1 MGPKKAPR
9 KAPRKA
15 QVTRETKETKISAAL
30 KLDGQGLVEVST
42 GVGFLDHMITS
53 AMVHGFFDLKL
64 QAEGDVQIDDHHTVE
79 DVGIVL
85 GRAFNQSLGDFSSIK
100 RFGEASVPMDEALA
114 RVALDLSNRP
124 ALVFSTPVTSEKVG
138 SFETQLVEEFWRA
151 FSNSGGV
158 TLHIE
163 VTRGRNM
170 HHIFEAIF
178 KAAGRALD
186 IATTLEPRTKSV
198 TSTKG
203 TI

>member
-1 MGPKKAPR
+1 MGPR

-42 GVGFLDHMITS
+42 GVDFLDHMITS

-64 QAEGDVQIDDHHTVE
+64 QAEGDVQIDDHHIVE

-85 GRAFNQSLGDFSSIK
+85 GRAFNQSLGDFFSIK

-124 ALVFSTPVTSEKVG
+124 ALVFSAPVTSEKVG
-138 SFETQLVEEFWRA
+138 NFETQLVEEFWRA

-163 VTRGRNM
+163 VTQGRNM
-170 HHIFEAIF
+170 HHIFEAVF

-186 IATTLEPRTKSV
+186 MATTLEPRTKGV

>member
-1 MGPKKAPR
+1 MGPR
-9 KAPRKA
+9 KAPGKAPRTA
-15 QVTRETKETKISAAL
+15 QVTRETRETKISAAL

-42 GVGFLDHMITS
+42 GVDFLDHMITS

-64 QAEGDVQIDDHHTVE
+64 RAEGDVQIDDHHTVE

-124 ALVFSTPVTSEKVG
+124 ALVFSAPVTSEKVG
-138 SFETQLVEEFWRA
+138 NFETQLVEEFWRA
-151 FSNSGGV
+151 FSNYCGV

-163 VTRGRNM
+163 VTQGRNM
-170 HHIFEAIF
+170 HHIFEAVF

-186 IATTLEPRTKSV
+186 MATTLEPRTKGV

-203 TI
+203 MI

>member
-1 MGPKKAPR
+1 MGPR

-42 GVGFLDHMITS
+42 GVDFLDHMITS

-64 QAEGDVQIDDHHTVE
+64 QAEGDVQIDDHHIVE

-124 ALVFSTPVTSEKVG
+124 ALVFSAPVTSEKVG
-138 SFETQLVEEFWRA
+138 NFETQLVEEFWRA
-151 FSNSGGV
+151 FSNYCGV

-163 VTRGRNM
+163 VTQGRNM
-170 HHIFEAIF
+170 HHIFEAVF

-186 IATTLEPRTKSV
+186 MATTLEPRTKGV

>member
-1 MGPKKAPR
+1 MGPR

-42 GVGFLDHMITS
+42 GVDFLDHMITS

-64 QAEGDVQIDDHHTVE
+64 QAEGDVQIDDHHIVE

-124 ALVFSTPVTSEKVG
+124 ALVFSAPVTSEKVG
-138 SFETQLVEEFWRA
+138 NFETQLVEEFWRA

-170 HHIFEAIF
+170 HHIFEAVF

-186 IATTLEPRTKSV
+186 MATTLEPRTKGV